1 MTGLKQFEKNQLDWW
16 CNHYRTNL
24 RDLSARV
31 RQYLNGEIQQGVLEV
46 FVTAIESEV
55 TERETLA

>member
-16 CNHYRTNL
+16 CNYYRNNL
-24 RDLSARV
+24 KDLNARV

-46 FVTAIESEV
+46 YVTTIENEV
-55 TERETLA
+55 KERETLA